1 VATNNKRLVLA
12 LFADEAAAR
21 AAAESL
27 TRWDEANQDVRA
39 GAVGIITRDEKGKV
53 KQDLVGGRSTVK
65 GTKIGVILGLILA
78 VPTGGLGLIGGALG
92 GALGGGLVGSLFH
105 HGLEMSAEERA
116 RIVAEI
122 EGGRAALGVL
132 TSDVEAPLFA
142 SKLQEL
148 GGRAQMHEVSATAEQ
163 AAAAPEA
170 PAQDAPAQDA

>member
-1 VATNNKRLVLA
+1 MATNNKRLVLA

-21 AAAESL
+21 TAAESL

-39 GAVGIITRDEKGKV
+39 GAIGIITRDDKGKV

-105 HGLEMSAEERA
+105 HGLEISAEERA
-116 RIVAEI
+116 ELLGEI
-122 EGGRAALGVL
+122 DGGKAALGVL
-132 TSDVEAPLFA
+132 TSEVEGPLFE

-148 GGRAQMHEVSATAEQ
+148 GGRVQTHGVSAEAAE
-163 AAAAPEA
+163 AAPADVE
-170 PAQDAPAQDA
+170 